1 MILHIATNSRVRRKL
16 LNQIDGADAQGL
28 LSTPV
33 KYEEVRKHIDYME
46 LITKEALRMSDISCP
61 VLLASNY
68 KANDL
73 QSPSCRGAIL
83 PRRSERRDCDEWL
96 LLTWRH

>member
-46 LITKEALRMSDISCP
+46 LITKEALRMSDITCR
-61 VLLASNY
+61 VLLAWNC
-68 KANDL
+68 KTND
-73 QSPSCRGAIL
+73 P
-83 PRRSERRDCDEWL
+83 
-96 LLTWRH
+96 